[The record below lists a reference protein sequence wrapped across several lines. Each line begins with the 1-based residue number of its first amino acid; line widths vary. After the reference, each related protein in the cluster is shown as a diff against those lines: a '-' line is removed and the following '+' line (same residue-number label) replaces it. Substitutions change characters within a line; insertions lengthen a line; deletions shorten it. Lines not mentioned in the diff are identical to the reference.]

1 MTPEER
7 SLLERTAS
15 LAEENNRL
23 LKAIKKS
30 SRWKT
35 GLQIGYWVLIIIL
48 SFGGIYFFQMYMNS
62 ISQASSGGSGQNQS
76 FTQELQQAL
85 GQ

>member
-1 MTPEER
+1 MTPEEK
-7 SLLERTAS
+7 SLLERTYA

-35 GLQIGYWVLIIIL
+35 GLQIGYWALIIIL
-48 SFGGIYFFQMYMNS
+48 SFGGVYFFQMYMNS
-62 ISQASSGGSGQNQS
+62 ITEASSGGTGQNQS

>member
-1 MTPEER
+1 MTPEEK
-7 SLLERTAS
+7 SLLERTYG

-35 GLQIGYWVLIIIL
+35 WLQISYWVLIIIL

-62 ISQASSGGSGQNQS
+62 ITEASSGGTGQNQS